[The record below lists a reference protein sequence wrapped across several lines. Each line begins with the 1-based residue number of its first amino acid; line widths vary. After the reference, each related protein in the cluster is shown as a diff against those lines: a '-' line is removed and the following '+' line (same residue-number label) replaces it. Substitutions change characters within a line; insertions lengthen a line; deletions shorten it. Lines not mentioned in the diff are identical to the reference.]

1 MRLRTELLVNL
12 QVLQERQLLMGFPD
26 ALELLELTVEVSEGS
41 FQAPKA
47 FEALNP
53 EPQLNPK
60 P

>member
-1 MRLRTELLVNL
+1 
-12 QVLQERQLLMGFPD
+12 MGFPD

-47 FEALNP
+47 FEAENP
-53 EPQLNPK
+53 EPQLNAK